1 MATISLTVLAPA
13 SSVHAQ
19 APALGTVGS
28 FAVLGA
34 STVTNTGSA
43 ILTGI
48 GTVLADDPR
57 LDVRMAADRHQPLRV
72 ILDSR
77 LRTPTGA
84 RILEQPGAALLFSA
98 QDEPVR
104 RRALEE
110 RGAKIE
116 QLADTSQNLEQ
127 VLKRLA
133 ELEINEILV
142 EAGPTLAGA
151 ILQGG
156 YADELLLYI
165 APVLLGPQGRALVQL
180 PELTDLAQGRRFAI
194 IDTHSIAPDL
204 RLRLRP
210 A

>member
-1 MATISLTVLAPA
+1 VQKWRARS
-13 SSVHAQ
+13 
-19 APALGTVGS
+19 
-28 FAVLGA
+28 
-34 STVTNTGSA
+34 SA

-57 LDVRMAADRHQPLRV
+57 LDVRTAADRHQPLRV

-77 LRTPTGA
+77 LRTPTTA
-84 RILEQPGAALLFSA
+84 RILARPGAALLFSA
-98 QDEPVR
+98 HDEPVR

-110 RGAKIE
+110 RGAKVE
-116 QLADTSQNLEQ
+116 QLADAGPNLEQ

-156 YADELLLYI
+156 FADELLLYV
-165 APVLLGPQGRALVQL
+165 APMLLGPQARALVQL
-180 PELTDLAQGRRFAI
+180 PELTDLAQSRRFTI
-194 IDTHSIAPDL
+194 IDTHNIAPDL